1 MIICDTHIWLILY
14 GLFSCFAG
22 CNFMLCVVP
31 VLLFCIVLSELLE
44 QPKQLKECS
53 PETVLGI
60 FSDQLPPANEVWG
73 KVIFSEASVKNSVH
87 RGVGGGV
94 WSGGCLLGG
103 GVGLVWGVWS
113 WGCVPGPGGGGWWRP
128 PDGYCCGRYASYWN
142 AFLFIGMFSRSA
154 QCMINTG

>member
-1 MIICDTHIWLILY
+1 
-14 GLFSCFAG
+14 
-22 CNFMLCVVP
+22 MLCVVP

-87 RGVGGGV
+87 RGWGGGV
-94 WSGGCLLGG
+94 WSGGVPASRGLSGSG
-103 GVGLVWGVWS
+103 GV
-113 WGCVPGPGGGGWWRP
+113 PARGGGGSGLGGLVLGVCAWSRGGGLVETP
-128 PDGYCCGRYASYWN
+128 GRLLLRVVRILLECILVHWYVLQICPMYDQHR
-142 AFLFIGMFSRSA
+142 LIL
-154 QCMINTG
+154 

>member
-1 MIICDTHIWLILY
+1 
-14 GLFSCFAG
+14 
-22 CNFMLCVVP
+22 MLCVVP

-87 RGVGGGV
+87 RGVGGSLVRGV
-94 WSGGCLLGG
+94 PASRGLSGSGGCLLRGG
-103 GVGLVWGVWS
+103 WVWS
-113 WGCVPGPGGGGWWRP
+113 GGSGPGGVCLVPGGAGGDPRMATAAGGTHP
-128 PDGYCCGRYASYWN
+128 TGMHSCSLVCSPDLPN
-142 AFLFIGMFSRSA
+142 V
-154 QCMINTG
+154 

>member
-1 MIICDTHIWLILY
+1 
-14 GLFSCFAG
+14 
-22 CNFMLCVVP
+22 MLCVVP

-87 RGVGGGV
+87 RGVGGESGPGGCLLPGGCLALGGACSGGWV
-94 WSGGCLLGG
+94 WSGG
-103 GVGLVWGVWS
+103 S
-113 WGCVPGPGGGGWWRP
+113 GPGGVCLVPGGGAGGDPRTATAAGGTHP
-128 PDGYCCGRYASYWN
+128 TGMHSCSLVCSPDLPN
-142 AFLFIGMFSRSA
+142 V
-154 QCMINTG
+154 

>member
-1 MIICDTHIWLILY
+1 
-14 GLFSCFAG
+14 
-22 CNFMLCVVP
+22 MLCVVP

-87 RGVGGGV
+87 RGGGGPQGE
-94 WSGGCLLGG
+94 SGLGGCLALGGACSG

-113 WGCVPGPGGGGWWRP
+113 WGCVPGPGGASGDPRTATAAGGTHP
-128 PDGYCCGRYASYWN
+128 TGMHSCSLVCSPDLPN
-142 AFLFIGMFSRSA
+142 V
-154 QCMINTG
+154 